1 MNLRTGKNYYDI
13 LDITPEAAPEE
24 IEEAYRKALQAYND
38 ESLASYSLYSSG
50 EKKAMLDR
58 IAEAYGTLK
67 DGVKKREYD
76 ARLADADKKDGRGA
90 PEFALFDEAP
100 ELDGFDNT
108 VSFKKP
114 LVVMGDTDPVAAEQ
128 YRVLYT
134 RLNQSRQKDSLSAFA
149 VTSAV
154 KGEGKTALS
163 LNLAYVIAEEFKK
176 RCILVEC
183 DFKKPSVSS
192 YFAQAGSAPGLVDV
206 LRGEADLGSAVARL
220 EGSDNLFFLRAGK
233 NVKNSSELL
242 GSERMGEALDELK
255 KGFEFLII
263 DCPPILPLADM
274 NIISRLADGL
284 VMVIRADSTPK
295 SMVRSAM
302 ESIKEGRFMGVVLNA
317 AHTSLKKYYY

>member
-1 MNLRTGKNYYDI
+1 MNLRTGKNYYEI
-13 LDITPEAAPEE
+13 LEVAPEAAQGE
-24 IEEAYRKALQAYND
+24 IAEAYRKALQAYNGD
-38 ESLASYSLYSSG
+38 SLAAYSLYSIG
-50 EKKAMLDR
+50 EKKAMLEK
-58 IAEAYGTLK
+58 IAEAYDTLK
-67 DGVKKREYD
+67 DEDKKREYD
-76 ARLADADKKDGRGA
+76 ARLAGADKKDGGD
-90 PEFALFDEAP
+90 PEFVLFDEAS
-100 ELDGFDNT
+100 ELDGMDNT

-134 RLNQSRQKDSLSAFA
+134 RLNQLKQKDSLSAFA

-154 KGEGKTALS
+154 KGEGKTVLS

-176 RCILVEC
+176 RCIVVEC
-183 DFKKPSVSS
+183 DFKKPSVAT
-192 YFAQAGSAPGLVDV
+192 YFDRRGTENGLVDV
-206 LRGEADLGSAVARL
+206 LKGEADLGGSVTRL

-242 GSERMGEALDELK
+242 GSERMEEVVEELRR
-255 KGFEFLII
+255 GFEFLIL

-284 VMVIRADSTPK
+284 VMVVRAESTPK
-295 SMVRSAM
+295 NMVRSAID
-302 ESIKEGRFMGVVLNA
+302 SIKEGRFIGIVLNA